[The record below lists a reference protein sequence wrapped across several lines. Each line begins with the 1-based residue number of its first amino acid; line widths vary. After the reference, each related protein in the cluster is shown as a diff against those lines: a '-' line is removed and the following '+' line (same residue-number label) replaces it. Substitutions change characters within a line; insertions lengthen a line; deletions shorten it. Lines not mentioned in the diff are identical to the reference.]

1 MFSHFV
7 FLFSFSFCSM
17 SEGTKWSDV
26 KCIAEQASAA
36 PRPTPPTLPRTA
48 PLNFSLIHAPDCEH
62 GVALQLQRPAGSPL
76 LHLPPS
82 PQTLPPPSF
91 ASNPFTSLHRLKP
104 FHLPPSPQTPRHF
117 IVVAGGIRAQ
127 GRACTGGDVFTGYVE
142 FSTCLQPLPL
152 QCTSSPL
159 RRLGRS
165 VRQREPHTHA
175 SCACLAC
182 CSNMRPCPF
191 LVKLTHPPCRCSPA
205 AAPPSFTP

>member
-82 PQTLPPPSF
+82 PQT
-91 ASNPFTSLHRLKP
+91 
-104 FHLPPSPQTPRHF
+104 PRHF

-127 GRACTGGDVFTGYVE
+127 GRACTGRDVFTGYVE

-165 VRQREPHTHA
+165 VPQREPQTHA

-191 LVKLTHPPCRCSPA
+191 LVKLTQRSCRCSPA